1 VIDSDR
7 FVGQT
12 QPIHFVASPAMP
24 DSVPTDNNALT
35 NNPIADNAM
44 ASNAM
49 ASNEMSRK
57 QTGGRSGSVV
67 ARVLALLTLVLV
79 GNTAWAT
86 MASAHASVSSTSPE
100 AGSTLPQSPT
110 AVSIT
115 FDQGVTVPSGAVR
128 ILNQNAERIGVQKP
142 RIGSKTGDPNTVS
155 VAVPKLPEGAYVVS
169 WRAVSEDGHPIRGAF
184 TFRVGSSGDQAAVA
198 KLARELLTNGNTDP
212 ALSFTTTIARVLSF
226 ASMMLLLGGVAYLLL
241 FRTPSLGDNGKVA
254 KILTGAAIVAGLSGL
269 WSVVF
274 FGPFVAGESFGGLR
288 DGTLLDDTISS
299 SIGRS
304 MLLRTVALVV
314 LGFVTLRSLSS
325 PARTAITPQG
335 KLGVTS
341 VDYAALLGLSI
352 IVLGLSTTIGHG
364 ATGRWRVVGALA
376 TGLHIAAAST
386 WIGLLVL
393 VLAATSRAAISQAAT
408 SHSATSQTAT
418 SQADTHTR
426 GTSKPSLNT
435 PPPTTSSANA
445 GPRTQAVVSSIER
458 FSTVAF
464 WSVVALV
471 FSGTLNGLRQIGSTQ
486 GITATTYGRLLL
498 IKIAIVVA
506 VLVLGGLSR
515 RSLGQRRAAIAERA
529 NSASPEPTVHSGG
542 SPSTALTGSRLPPAL
557 VAIRK
562 RMAVESILAIVVIV
576 VTALLVNSPPP
587 IEVLGKPVTVI
598 MRGTTFLLDTTVAPA
613 QAGTNRLHFYALT
626 PEGQTQIVEA
636 MTVTAALPASDIA
649 PIDLKVV
656 RAGPNHF
663 QALKADLP
671 VKGAWR
677 FTVDV
682 QLDTFTAESVAAT
695 VTVR

>member
-1 VIDSDR
+1 M
-7 FVGQT
+7 T
-12 QPIHFVASPAMP
+12 
-24 DSVPTDNNALT
+24 T
-35 NNPIADNAM
+35 NPPADNAM

-49 ASNEMSRK
+49 AANEMSRK
-57 QTGGRSGSVV
+57 HTGGRSGSVV

-155 VAVPKLPEGAYVVS
+155 VAVPKLSEGAYVVS

-212 ALSFTTTIARVLSF
+212 AVSFTMAIARVLSF
-226 ASMMLLLGGVAYLLL
+226 ASMMLLLGGVAYVLL
-241 FRTPSLGDNGKVA
+241 FRTPSLGDNRKVA

-274 FGPFVAGESFGGLR
+274 FGPFVAGESFGGLQ

-325 PARTAITPQG
+325 PARTALTPQG

-341 VDYAALLGLSI
+341 VDSAALLGLSI

-364 ATGRWRVVGALA
+364 ATGRWRVVGAVA

-393 VLAATSRAAISQAAT
+393 VLAATSHADIS
-408 SHSATSQTAT
+408 H
-418 SQADTHTR
+418 ADTHTG
-426 GTSKPSLNT
+426 GTSGPSFNT
-435 PPPTTSSANA
+435 PPPAISSANA
-445 GPRTQAVVSSIER
+445 GPTTQTVVSSIER

-498 IKIAIVVA
+498 IKIAMVVA

-529 NSASPEPTVHSGG
+529 NSASPEPTVQSNG
-542 SPSTALTGSRLPPAL
+542 SPSTALAGSRLPPAL

-562 RMAVESILAIVVIV
+562 RMAIESILAIAVVV

-587 IEVLGKPVTVI
+587 VEVLGKPVTVT

-626 PEGQTQIVEA
+626 PEGQTQIVAA